1 MKKAFNPE
9 VLMQN
14 LGPEVKSFIYQTIL
28 DFEPFST
35 PETVI
40 SVVAKNPLELLS
52 QVDDEAGNVTHAFDL
67 SSLPKKTT
75 LKKMYRIA
83 ISLTEQDQKIEA
95 EAIHENI
102 YDAIRLAK
110 EHLVETLTKIQDDV
124 ISNQD
129 RHMQIRHAMAS
140 GGEVH

>member
-1 MKKAFNPE
+1 MKAPFNPE
-9 VLMQN
+9 VLVQN
-14 LGPEVKSFIYQTIL
+14 LGPEVKSFIYQSIM

-52 QVDDEAGNVTHAFDL
+52 QVDEEAENVTHAFDL
-67 SSLPKKTT
+67 QSLPKKTI

-83 ISLTEQDQKIEA
+83 ISLTESGQKIES

-110 EHLVETLTKIQDDV
+110 EHLVDTLTKIQDDI
-124 ISNQD
+124 ISSQD
-129 RHMQIRHAMAS
+129 RHMQIRHALAS
-140 GGEVH
+140 GGDVH

>member
-75 LKKMYRIA
+75 LKKM
-83 ISLTEQDQKIEA
+83 
-95 EAIHENI
+95 
-102 YDAIRLAK
+102 
-110 EHLVETLTKIQDDV
+110 
-124 ISNQD
+124 
-129 RHMQIRHAMAS
+129 
-140 GGEVH
+140 

>member
-1 MKKAFNPE
+1 MSKTFNPE
-9 VLMQN
+9 VLLQN
-14 LGPEVKSFIYQTIL
+14 LGPEVKSFIYQAIL

-40 SVVAKNPLELLS
+40 AVVAKNPLELLS
-52 QVDDEAGNVTHAFDL
+52 QVEEESENVTLAFDRTD
-67 SSLPKKTT
+67 LPKKTV

-83 ISLTEQDQKIEA
+83 ISLTEDGQKIES

-110 EHLVETLTKIQDDV
+110 DHLVAALQQIHDDIV
-124 ISNQD
+124 SNQD
-129 RHMQIRHAMAS
+129 RYVQIRQAMAA

>member
-1 MKKAFNPE
+1 M
-9 VLMQN
+9 
-14 LGPEVKSFIYQTIL
+14 
-28 DFEPFST
+28 
-35 PETVI
+35 
-40 SVVAKNPLELLS
+40 
-52 QVDDEAGNVTHAFDL
+52 
-67 SSLPKKTT
+67 
-75 LKKMYRIA
+75 
-83 ISLTEQDQKIEA
+83 TEQDQKIEA